1 MMMSASSDVLASSIF
16 AVPWGSYSGAL
27 AHGIGVTL
35 ELTLVG
41 FVGACIIGVFVALA
55 RTSGSRTFRSIGY
68 IYTEILKN
76 LPFVTGIFIIYFGLP
91 VVGIRFDTFTS
102 GVVCLALFYG
112 AYLGEIFRGGL
123 QGVPTG
129 QLETGAALGL
139 THMRIFLMVR
149 LPQALRLALP
159 STAMMLVD
167 LLKGTS
173 ILVTIGGAELMS
185 QGTIITADTF
195 RPLEVYLVVGAI
207 YMVMCWPLSRLSN
220 VLERKLRRGA
230 ALSFTAVA
238 IRKSADRLAKV

>member
-1 MMMSASSDVLASSIF
+1 MAGSGVVALGIF
-16 AVPWGSYSGAL
+16 KVPWDNYTGAL
-27 AHGIGVTL
+27 LQGIGVTL
-35 ELTLVG
+35 QLTVYG
-41 FVGACIIGVFVALA
+41 FLGACVFGVLVALA
-55 RTSGSRTFRSIGY
+55 RTSRSRSLRSVGY
-68 IYTEILKN
+68 AYTEVLKN

-91 VVGIRFDTFTS
+91 TVGIRFDAFMS

-123 QGVPTG
+123 EGVPIG

-139 THMRIFLMVR
+139 TPMRIFLIVR

-159 STAMMLVD
+159 ATAMMLVD

-195 RPLEVYLVVGAI
+195 RPLEVYLVVGAF
-207 YMVMCWPLSRLSN
+207 YMALCWPLSRLSN
-220 VLERKLRRGA
+220 MLERKLREGA
-230 ALSFTAVA
+230 ALSFTAA
-238 IRKSADRLAKV
+238 GIRKSADRLVKI

>member
-1 MMMSASSDVLASSIF
+1 MAGSSVVALGIF
-16 AVPWGSYSGAL
+16 KVPWDNYTGAL
-27 AHGIGVTL
+27 LQGIGVTL
-35 ELTLVG
+35 QLTVYG
-41 FVGACIIGVFVALA
+41 FLGACVFGVLVALA
-55 RTSGSRTFRSIGY
+55 RTSRSRSLRSVGY
-68 IYTEILKN
+68 AYTEVLKN

-91 VVGIRFDTFTS
+91 TIGIRFDAFMS

-123 QGVPTG
+123 EGVPTG

-139 THMRIFLMVR
+139 TPMRIFLIVR

-159 STAMMLVD
+159 ATAMMLVD

-195 RPLEVYLVVGAI
+195 RPLEVYLVVGAF
-207 YMVMCWPLSRLSN
+207 YMALCWPLSRLSN
-220 VLERKLRRGA
+220 MLERKLREGA
-230 ALSFTAVA
+230 ALSFTAA
-238 IRKSADRLAKV
+238 GIRKSADRLVKI

>member
-1 MMMSASSDVLASSIF
+1 MTDSSFVALGIF
-16 AVPWGSYSGAL
+16 KVPWDNYTGAL
-27 AHGIGVTL
+27 LQGIGVTL
-35 ELTLVG
+35 QLTVYG
-41 FVGACIIGVFVALA
+41 FLGACVFGVFVALA
-55 RTSGSRTFRSIGY
+55 RTSRSRALRSVGY
-68 IYTEILKN
+68 AYTEVLKN

-91 VVGIRFDTFTS
+91 TVGIRFDAFIS

-123 QGVPTG
+123 EGVPTG

-139 THMRIFLMVR
+139 TPMRIFLIVR

-159 STAMMLVD
+159 ATAMMLVD

-195 RPLEVYLVVGAI
+195 RPLEVYLVVGAF
-207 YMVMCWPLSRLSN
+207 YMALCWPLSRLSN
-220 VLERKLRRGA
+220 MLERKLREGA
-230 ALSFTAVA
+230 ALSFTAA
-238 IRKSADRLAKV
+238 GIRKSADRLVKI

>member
-1 MMMSASSDVLASSIF
+1 MAGSSVVALGIF
-16 AVPWGSYSGAL
+16 KVPWDNYTGAL
-27 AHGIGVTL
+27 LQGIGVTL
-35 ELTLVG
+35 QLTVYG
-41 FVGACIIGVFVALA
+41 FLGACVFGVLVALA
-55 RTSGSRTFRSIGY
+55 RTSRSRSLRSVGY
-68 IYTEILKN
+68 AYTEVLKN

-91 VVGIRFDTFTS
+91 TVGIRFDAFMS

-123 QGVPTG
+123 EGVPTG

-139 THMRIFLMVR
+139 TPMRIFLIVR

-159 STAMMLVD
+159 ATAMMLVD

-195 RPLEVYLVVGAI
+195 RPLEVYLVVGAF
-207 YMVMCWPLSRLSN
+207 YMALCWPLSRLSN
-220 VLERKLRRGA
+220 LLERKLREGA
-230 ALSFTAVA
+230 ALSFTAA
-238 IRKSADRLAKV
+238 GIRKSADRLVKI

>member
-1 MMMSASSDVLASSIF
+1 MMEWSSHLVLLGIF
-16 AVPWGSYSGAL
+16 KVPWHNYTGAL
-27 AHGIGVTL
+27 ARGIGVTL
-35 ELTLVG
+35 LLTVYG
-41 FVGACIIGVFVALA
+41 FLGACVIGVLVALA
-55 RTSGSRTFRSIGY
+55 RTSKNRALRGIGY
-68 IYTEILKN
+68 TYTEILKN

-91 VVGIRFDTFTS
+91 TAGITLSAFTS
-102 GVVCLALFYG
+102 GVACLALFYG

-123 QGVPTG
+123 QGVPAG

-139 THMRIFLMVR
+139 TPMRVFLVVR

-159 STAMMLVD
+159 ATAMMLVD

-195 RPLEVYLVVGAI
+195 RPLEVYLVVGAF
-207 YMVMCWPLSRLSN
+207 YMAMCWPLSRLSN
-220 VLERKLRRGA
+220 VLERKLNQGA

-238 IRKSADRLAKV
+238 IRKSADRLVNV

>member
-1 MMMSASSDVLASSIF
+1 MIHSQQVWLGFIN
-16 AVPWGSYSGAL
+16 VPWRSYTGAL
-27 AHGIGVTL
+27 AQGIGVTL
-35 ELTLVG
+35 QLTLYG
-41 FVGACIIGVFVALA
+41 FLGACVFGVLVALA
-55 RTSGSRTFRSIGY
+55 RTAKGRPLRGLGY
-68 IYTEILKN
+68 TYTEVLKN

-91 VVGIRFDTFTS
+91 TVGIRLDAFTS

-123 QGVPTG
+123 QGVPAG

-139 THMRIFLMVR
+139 TPMQVFIVVR
-149 LPQALRLALP
+149 LPQALRLSLP
-159 STAMMLVD
+159 ATAMMLVD

-207 YMVMCWPLSRLSN
+207 YMALCWPLSRLSN
-220 VLERKLRRGA
+220 VLERKLKEGA

-238 IRKSADRLAKV
+238 IRKSADRLAKVS